1 LAAAPT
7 THEGAWRALEESG
20 GGVLTRHESA
30 ARATVSCALLCGA
43 RKFKQTIELQ
53 IGLKDYDPQKD
64 KRFVGS
70 VRLPNCPRPTLKI
83 CIIADE
89 KHKDEIAKAKC
100 DVEVVSLDDLKKYNK
115 DKKQIKSW
123 AKKYSMLL
131 ASDTVLKKVPVVCG
145 PILNR
150 IGMFPQV
157 VAHNEPIA
165 NKVDDYRSSVKWQ
178 LKKVTC
184 LNAAVGAEGFT
195 DEELKQN
202 IMMSINFLISLLK
215 KGWHNMKSVH
225 IKSTMSKS
233 VKLL

>member
-1 LAAAPT
+1 MTAKINNAAIS
-7 THEGAWRALEESG
+7 EALVELRKNMKE
-20 GGVLTRHESA
+20 
-30 ARATVSCALLCGA
+30 

-70 VRLPNCPRPTLKI
+70 VRLPNNPRPQLKI

-89 KHKDEIAKAKC
+89 KHKDEIAKTQT
-100 DVEVVSLDDLKKYNK
+100 DVEVVSLDDLKKHNK
-115 DKKQIKSW
+115 DKKVIKQW

-157 VAHNEPIA
+157 VAHNEPI
-165 NKVDDYRSSVKWQ
+165 NIKVEDYRSSV
-178 LKKVTC
+178 
-184 LNAAVGAEGFT
+184 NGNSRRSPA
-195 DEELKQN
+195 
-202 IMMSINFLISLLK
+202 
-215 KGWHNMKSVH
+215 
-225 IKSTMSKS
+225 STPPSAPRVCPTTS
-233 VKLL
+233 

>member
-1 LAAAPT
+1 MTAKINNAAVAEAIADLRKLAK
-7 THEGAWRALEESG
+7 E
-20 GGVLTRHESA
+20 
-30 ARATVSCALLCGA
+30 
-43 RKFKQTIELQ
+43 RKFKQTVELQ
-53 IGLKDYDPQKD
+53 IGLKDYDPAKD

-70 VRLPNCPRPTLKI
+70 VRLPNNPRPNLKI

-89 KHKDEIAKAKC
+89 KHKDEVTKDKIGI
-100 DVEVVSLDDLKKYNK
+100 DFVDLDFLKKFNK
-115 DKKQIKSW
+115 DKKQIKGW

-157 VAHNEPIA
+157 VSHSEPLA
-165 NKVDDYRSSVKWQ
+165 LKVEDFRASVKWQ

-184 LNAAVGAEGFT
+184 LNAAVGSEDMT
-195 DEELKQN
+195 DDELRVN
-202 IMMSINFLISLLK
+202 IMMAINFLISLLK

-225 IKSTMSKS
+225 IKTTMSKS

>member
-1 LAAAPT
+1 LLVICKINNAAVA
-7 THEGAWRALEESG
+7 EAIVELRKQMKE
-20 GGVLTRHESA
+20 
-30 ARATVSCALLCGA
+30 